1 MQRSSRQKMIIQALG
16 RQPISVEALSELTG
30 ASAVTIRRDLTE
42 LQGHGLLRRVHGGAV
57 AVGLRGTP
65 LPYEL
70 RAAENADG
78 KRAIAQLLSGLVSD
92 DMSIILDNGS
102 TMDAVARALAGRRV
116 TALCMSLR
124 AAVELSSEPGP
135 VVITPG
141 GPVQQPSLR
150 SGSAA
155 SLAALADFR
164 ADLAVMGACSV
175 NPAQGLTV
183 TTHEDAQVKRAIIG
197 ASSRVV
203 LAATGDKLTRTS
215 TFRFGSIEDL
225 DDLVTTPEAP
235 PELLD
240 EFIAAGVRV
249 HLAR

>member
-1 MQRSSRQKMIIQALG
+1 MIIKALG

-42 LQGHGLLRRVHGGAV
+42 LQGHGLVRRVHGGAV
-57 AVGLRGTP
+57 AVDLRGAP

-78 KRAIAQLLSGLVSD
+78 KQSIAHLIGGLVGD

-102 TMDAVARALAGRRV
+102 TMDVVARALAGRRV
-116 TALCMSLR
+116 TTLCMSLR
-124 AAVELSSEPGP
+124 AAVEMSAEPGP

-141 GPVQQPSLR
+141 GPVQFPSLR

-155 SLAALADFR
+155 SLAALSDFR

-175 NPAQGLTV
+175 NPSQGLTV
-183 TTHEDAQVKRAIIG
+183 TTHEDAQIKRAIIA

-215 TFRFGSIEDL
+215 TFRFGVIEDL
-225 DDLVTTPEAP
+225 DDLVTTSEAP

-240 EFIAAGVRV
+240 EFVAAGVRV
-249 HLAR
+249 HVAR

>member
-1 MQRSSRQKMIIQALG
+1 MIIQALG
-16 RQPISVEALSELTG
+16 RQSISVEALSELTG

-57 AVGLRGTP
+57 AVDLRGSP

-78 KRAIAQLLSGLVSD
+78 KQAIAGLVSSLVGD

-102 TMDAVARALAGRRV
+102 TMDVVAHALAGRRV

-124 AAVELSSEPGP
+124 AAVAMSAEPGP
-135 VVITPG
+135 MIITPG
-141 GPVQQPSLR
+141 GPVQPPSLR

-155 SLAALADFR
+155 SLAVLADFR

-183 TTHEDAQVKRAIIG
+183 TTHEDAQIKRAIIA
-197 ASSRVV
+197 ASARVV

-215 TFRFGSIEDL
+215 TFRFGVIEDL
-225 DDLVTTPEAP
+225 DDLVTTPDAP

>member
-1 MQRSSRQKMIIQALG
+1 MIIQALG
-16 RQPISVEALSELTG
+16 RQPVSVEALSELTG
-30 ASAVTIRRDLTE
+30 ASPVTIRRDLAD

-57 AVGLRGTP
+57 ATDLRGAP

-70 RAAENADG
+70 RAAENAEG
-78 KRAIAQLLSGLVSD
+78 KQAIAGLVGGLVSD
-92 DMSIILDNGS
+92 DMSLILDNGS
-102 TMDAVARALAGRRV
+102 TMDVVARALVGRRV

-124 AAVELSSEPGP
+124 AAVELSAEAGP
-135 VVITPG
+135 AVITPG
-141 GPVQQPSLR
+141 GPAQYPSLR

-183 TTHEDAQVKRAIIG
+183 TTHEDAQIKRAIIA
-197 ASSRVV
+197 ASARIV

-215 TFRFGSIEDL
+215 TFRFGSIEDV

-240 EFIAAGVRV
+240 DFIAAGVRV
-249 HLAR
+249 HIAR